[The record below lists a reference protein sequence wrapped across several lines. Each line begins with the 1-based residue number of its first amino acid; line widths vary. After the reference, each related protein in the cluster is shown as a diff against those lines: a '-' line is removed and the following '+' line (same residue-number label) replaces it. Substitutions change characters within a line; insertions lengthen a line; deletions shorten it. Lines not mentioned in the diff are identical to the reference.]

1 MNESADEAMTRL
13 QALMMTRAA
22 RAMLESYRRDLD
34 ADALSH
40 LRQAADLLEE
50 AIADERGLKAIP
62 H

>member
-1 MNESADEAMTRL
+1 MNELADEAITRL

-22 RAMLESYRRDLD
+22 RAMLESYRCALD

-50 AIADERGLKAIP
+50 TIANERGLKAIP